1 MPTQLPS
8 DRSDRPGPGSD
19 PAHGAG
25 QPAPGVARRSVLR
38 GAAGLG
44 AVGLAAA
51 AGVGAVAAATRPA
64 NAAPS
69 PAPRAA
75 AAGTAAQASDAGP
88 LVVYLR
94 DAAAGEF
101 EVFRGTQQ
109 VKVRNPRLVAQLL
122 DGIATAQ

>member
-1 MPTQLPS
+1 
-8 DRSDRPGPGSD
+8 
-19 PAHGAG
+19 
-25 QPAPGVARRSVLR
+25 VLR

-51 AGVGAVAAATRPA
+51 AGAGAVVAATRPA
-64 NAAPS
+64 SATAG
-69 PAPRAA
+69 PATRD
-75 AAGTAAQASDAGP
+75 AAGTAARAGSAEP

-94 DAAAGEF
+94 DGAAGEF

>member
-1 MPTQLPS
+1 
-8 DRSDRPGPGSD
+8 
-19 PAHGAG
+19 
-25 QPAPGVARRSVLR
+25 VLR

-44 AVGLAAA
+44 AAGLAAA
-51 AGVGAVAAATRPA
+51 AGAGAVVAATRPGS
-64 NAAPS
+64 APAGS
-69 PAPRAA
+69 ASRTAA
-75 AAGTAAQASDAGP
+75 ATTASSAAQVSGGGP

-101 EVFRGTQQ
+101 EVFNGTRQ

>member
-8 DRSDRPGPGSD
+8 EPPV
-19 PAHGAG
+19 
-25 QPAPGVARRSVLR
+25 PGVARRSLLR

-51 AGVGAVAAATRPA
+51 AGAGAVAAATRQPA
-64 NAAPS
+64 SAAAAA
-69 PAPRAA
+69 PAPRT
-75 AAGTAAQASDAGP
+75 AAGTAARTAARASGADP
-88 LVVYLR
+88 LVVYVR

-101 EVFRGTQQ
+101 EVFHGTRQ
-109 VKVRNPRLVAQLL
+109 VRVRNPRLVAQLL

>member
-1 MPTQLPS
+1 MPTQTNHDQSQL
-8 DRSDRPGPGSD
+8 PGPGDDAERGTSS
-19 PAHGAG
+19 PAA
-25 QPAPGVARRSVLR
+25 GVARRSVLR

-64 NAAPS
+64 RAPASTPASATPGAATQT
-69 PAPRAA
+69 
-75 AAGTAAQASDAGP
+75 AGGEP

-94 DAAAGEF
+94 DTTTGEF

>member
-1 MPTQLPS
+1 
-8 DRSDRPGPGSD
+8 
-19 PAHGAG
+19 
-25 QPAPGVARRSVLR
+25 VLR

-51 AGVGAVAAATRPA
+51 AGAGAAVAATRPA
-64 NAAPS
+64 S
-69 PAPRAA
+69 SAPRAA
-75 AAGTAAQASDAGP
+75 TTAAGSAAGTAARASQADP
-88 LVVYLR
+88 VVVYLR

-101 EVFRGTQQ
+101 EVFHGTRQ